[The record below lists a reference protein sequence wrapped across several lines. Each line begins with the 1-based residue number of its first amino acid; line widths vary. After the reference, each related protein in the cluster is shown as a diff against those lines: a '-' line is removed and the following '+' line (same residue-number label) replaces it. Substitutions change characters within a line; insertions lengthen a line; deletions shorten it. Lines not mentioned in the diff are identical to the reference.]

1 MTVRRA
7 ADALEYLHIHPTIP
21 NDLQKSF
28 GLTMMRRWLRVSQ
41 ESAESQGHRAH
52 GYVATRGC
60 WSNSKVPP
68 GRRGGGGN
76 RRSAGVG
83 AVGRKAGSG
92 RGWAARGADRAL
104 PRLTMEAGPSGD
116 FAAPCRRNAPRYGAV
131 EEARVGGTT
140 AGQGM
145 KRAARGRQ
153 SRTSR
158 SQGSSAAAEMAG

>member
-1 MTVRRA
+1 MFAREKKKEDVD
-7 ADALEYLHIHPTIP
+7 ADSGGPRFACR
-21 NDLQKSF
+21 D
-28 GLTMMRRWLRVSQ
+28 
-41 ESAESQGHRAH
+41 
-52 GYVATRGC
+52 
-60 WSNSKVPP
+60 KVC
-68 GRRGGGGN
+68 GGGAEGEI
-76 RRSAGVG
+76 GGQQVG
-83 AVGRKAGSG
+83 AVGRKAGAG
-92 RGWAARGADRAL
+92 GGWAARGADSAL

-158 SQGSSAAAEMAG
+158 GQGASATAEVAG

>member
-1 MTVRRA
+1 MGGCGGCVCAHPRLGHRLGDRRCTGMVG
-7 ADALEYLHIHPTIP
+7 H
-21 NDLQKSF
+21 F
-28 GLTMMRRWLRVSQ
+28 
-41 ESAESQGHRAH
+41 ESQKKKDVDDSGDCGFACRD
-52 GYVATRGC
+52 
-60 WSNSKVPP
+60 KVC
-68 GRRGGGGN
+68 GGGAEGEI
-76 RRSAGVG
+76 GGQQVG
-83 AVGRKAGSG
+83 AVGRQAGAG
-92 RGWAARGADRAL
+92 RGRDARGADRAL

-158 SQGSSAAAEMAG
+158 GQEASATAEVAG